1 METLEKITADAM
13 HMFIKLNGMHYIV
26 RGNEFI
32 KTHETLQQ
40 YYEYFQEIFDSLNER
55 LVQLG
60 SAPVY
65 SLTKIQEYRNTN
77 INELRSNT
85 MDKDKIWIE
94 LLRDFEIISNSLK
107 NIIKVYVKEDD
118 FVTEDLLRGYKA
130 WIEKQLWMIK
140 SSI

>member
-1 METLEKITADAM
+1 
-13 HMFIKLNGMHYIV
+13 MFIKLNGMHYIV

-60 SAPVY
+60 SSPVY

-77 INELRSNT
+77 INELRSNA
-85 MDKDKIWIE
+85 MDKDKIWQQFIE
-94 LLRDFEIISNSLK
+94 RLNKKTSIY
-107 NIIKVYVKEDD
+107 IKVSC
-118 FVTEDLLRGYKA
+118 F
-130 WIEKQLWMIK
+130 
-140 SSI
+140 